1 MTATSQSVVVGRQI
15 KFMKQQLTLPL
26 LLEARGIFFEGKIE
40 KNRLRSNVLKRMAFC
55 NVFVNYAKKVD
66 VAAAID
72 KNHATVIHYNKQHDW
87 HSKYCSEYMDS
98 YIVAEALAQ
107 QYIQPDDDFGGL
119 NRLDMINI
127 IRDLRQTIASKQA
140 EINQLNKTIRDF
152 QQYKKELDES
162 MAKLKNYSAI

>member
-1 MTATSQSVVVGRQI
+1 MVGRQT

-87 HSKYCSEYMDS
+87 HSKYCSEYMEN
-98 YIVAEALAQ
+98 YTVAQALVH
-107 QYIQPDDDFGGL
+107 QYIQPEEDFGNL
-119 NRLDMINI
+119 NRIDMINI
-127 IRDLRQTIASKQA
+127 IKDLRQTVASKQA
-140 EINQLNKTIRDF
+140 EVSILNQEVED
-152 QQYKKELDES
+152 
-162 MAKLKNYSAI
+162 LKNQIKEADDAKWNIKSYSAI